1 MPAFA
6 NILLVGPM
14 GAGKTSH
21 GKWLARQLG
30 QRFIDLDALIE
41 QNTGASI
48 TDIFDK
54 EGEAGFRKRESQ
66 TLAHVLSEHDQVL
79 STGGGAVLS
88 EANRQLMRERGLII
102 HLHITPEQQLQ
113 RLANDRKRP
122 LLQGSNRAERL
133 QQLAEIRTPI
143 YRACADISL
152 DLSQVPMSRVR
163 PLLLHA
169 IQDRLNITESDHADH

>member
-66 TLAHVLSEHDQVL
+66 TLAQVLSEHDQVL

-133 QQLAEIRTPI
+133 QQLSDMRTPI
-143 YRACADISL
+143 YRSCAHVTL
-152 DLSQVPMSRVR
+152 DLTRLSMSRVR
-163 PLLLHA
+163 PLLLKTVRDFLNPEDLPHA
-169 IQDRLNITESDHADH
+169 

>member
-1 MPAFA
+1 MSAFA

-30 QRFIDLDALIE
+30 LRFVDLDALIE

-54 EGEAGFRKRESQ
+54 EGEAGFRRRESQ
-66 TLAHVLSEHDQVL
+66 TLASVLADDKQVL

-88 EANRQLMRERGLII
+88 ESNRLLMRDRGLVI

-133 QQLAEIRTPI
+133 QQLSDVRTPI
-143 YRACADISL
+143 YRACAHATL
-152 DLSQVPMSRVR
+152 DLTRLSMSRVR
-163 PLLLHA
+163 PLLLKTV
-169 IQDRLNITESDHADH
+169 REYLNPEELSDA